1 MEISP
6 TPISGLLLIQTR
18 VFCDHRGA
26 FFESYN
32 PSLGEHTA
40 QPGNFVQDN
49 HSVSLKGVLR
59 GLHFQI
65 PPYQQ
70 GKLVRVIQGR
80 ALDVVVDIR
89 KGSQTYGQHYKVM
102 LEGPGHKML
111 WVPPGLA
118 HGFLALE
125 DNTIFLYKCTA
136 PYNKESERGLMWND
150 PELGIDWGINT
161 PLMAAKDLEYPA
173 FREME
178 PFF

>member
-1 MEISP
+1 MEAK
-6 TPISGLLLIQTR
+6 

-26 FFESYN
+26 FFESFN
-32 PSLGEHTA
+32 AGIASHTA
-40 QPGNFVQDN
+40 VPARFVQDN

-65 PPYQQ
+65 PPFDQ

-89 KGSQTYGQHYKVM
+89 KNSPTYGHHIKVV

-111 WVPPGLA
+111 WVPPGMA

-136 PYNKESERGLMWND
+136 PYHKESERGLMWND
-150 PELGIDWGINT
+150 PDLKIDWGISS
-161 PLMAAKDLEYPA
+161 PLMAAKDLEYPY
-173 FREME
+173 FKSLE